1 MMQPLVQ
8 HVYVLRLSL
17 GDRCKDYVAVI
28 VSPVWNGLL
37 EYLYML
43 SSLVSPGTVGK
54 GQPTNNIPSDCSP
67 VLSTPKRPAHSTV
80 LATPSTR
87 SRMYYS
93 GFNSPAAIRWL
104 CSPAMCPATR
114 VGNRKRTSN
123 PALSEQVTHNP
134 EDEKERQVL
143 TWVCGV
149 CTYVYLPAKE
159 RSFCVDAH
167 FSALSMRVSHTWSQN
182 WCCHAMQYNC
192 VYSLTPANTPCP
204 DGLCK
209 VMSR

>member
-1 MMQPLVQ
+1 MQPLVQ

-17 GDRCKDYVAVI
+17 GDRCKDYVTVI

-54 GQPTNNIPSDCSP
+54 GSPKNGIPSDCSP
-67 VLSTPKRPAHSTV
+67 ILSTPKRSAHSTV

-149 CTYVYLPAKE
+149 CMCTCLQKNIILYRCTL
-159 RSFCVDAH
+159 FCTLYEGFTHMVTELV
-167 FSALSMRVSHTWSQN
+167 LSYYAIQ
-182 WCCHAMQYNC
+182 
-192 VYSLTPANTPCP
+192 
-204 DGLCK
+204 LCI
-209 VMSR
+209 